1 MEIAYR
7 KNTLGKRAQLGHTSR
22 PFEQAARM
30 SEFLTFLAKNPLL
43 SAALLGTVMAWI
55 FWELKQLRRGF
66 VALNPNQLVEWINRK
81 DARVFDLTD
90 NNDFLKAHISGAV
103 NIPLADFSATHKSVK
118 SALDKP
124 VVVYDRTGM
133 KSDSAAAQLVA
144 AGFKQVGSL
153 SGGLDAW
160 LRDSLPTA
168 KGK

>member
-1 MEIAYR
+1 LSSHSLHQE
-7 KNTLGKRAQLGHTSR
+7 NTLGKRAQLGHTSR

-30 SEFLTFLAKNPLL
+30 SEFIT
-43 SAALLGTVMAWI
+43 
-55 FWELKQLRRGF
+55 
-66 VALNPNQLVEWINRK
+66 
-81 DARVFDLTD
+81 
-90 NNDFLKAHISGAV
+90 SGAV